1 MELKTKLESQHD
13 ASTADA
19 ALAADLFAL
28 AHPVRLAIVRHLAS
42 SSACCNKDVV
52 SRVGLAQ
59 STVSQHLKILV
70 EAGLV
75 IFTPD
80 RQRSRY
86 TLNHA
91 RLGEV
96 TAALES
102 LKNFTSGCCQNRSAT
117 IELRKA

>member
-1 MELKTKLESQHD
+1 MELQTKFDSQND
-13 ASTADA
+13 AGSADA
-19 ALAADLFAL
+19 ALAEDLFAL

-75 IFTPD
+75 DFTPD

-86 TLNHA
+86 SLNHA

-102 LKNFTSGCCQNRSAT
+102 LKNFTSGCCTNRSSD
-117 IELRKA
+117 IELRKV

>member
-1 MELKTKLESQHD
+1 MKTLTKIESLND
-13 ASTADA
+13 ATNADID
-19 ALAADLFAL
+19 LAANLFAL
-28 AHPVRLAIVRHLAS
+28 AHPARLAIVRHLAS

-70 EAGLV
+70 DAGLV
-75 IFTPD
+75 NFTPD

-86 TLNHA
+86 SLNHT

-102 LKNFTSGCCQNRSAT
+102 LKNFTSGCCTNRSAT